1 MVQTNDDLLYVN
13 PDPANKPKFARG
25 NYLYVKDHLKFYCAP
40 MGDIV
45 DTPTLITQL
54 GFPSVSIVVLSR
66 DRLKVYL
73 PPTHTASVVD
83 RSAYL
88 CHKVTGGTKAKYST
102 NHGDNRL
109 VYYEAINYPFLLSK
123 DEFDQLFN
131 SPIE

>member
-1 MVQTNDDLLYVN
+1 MAQTNDNLLYVN

-25 NYLYVKDHLKFYCAP
+25 NYLCVKDHLKFYCAT

-45 DTPTLITQL
+45 DNPTLITQL

-66 DRLKVYL
+66 DELKIYL

-83 RSAYL
+83 RSTYL
-88 CHKVTGGTKAKYST
+88 CHKIYSGTKAKYST

-109 VYYEAINYPFLLSK
+109 VYYESVNYPFLLSK
-123 DEFDQLFN
+123 EEFQSLFN
-131 SPIE
+131 